1 MWRHFYKYFLNSI
14 FLFYIVFFTLVNNVY
29 AIIVPTFPSCI
40 NPQGEKIVYY
50 SNGVHGVPGD
60 MTTYTGSDAV
70 YRLSETTL
78 MQCLCPADGR
88 GIQTNWWKVTF
99 LTHDEID
106 SLISKGSKYV
116 PNGLAWGLTDDPYLV
131 KNLTYSCLTT
141 TSNGGTGGGGG
152 AGSSSSSSSGAQSG
166 SVSGL
171 STYGSILGLAS
182 TGNIK
187 TIIFFNISGIT
198 LILFGLYL
206 KRNYV
211 KRNI

>member
-1 MWRHFYKYFLNSI
+1 
-14 FLFYIVFFTLVNNVY
+14 
-29 AIIVPTFPSCI
+29 
-40 NPQGEKIVYY
+40 
-50 SNGVHGVPGD
+50 
-60 MTTYTGSDAV
+60 
-70 YRLSETTL
+70 
-78 MQCLCPADGR
+78 
-88 GIQTNWWKVTF
+88 
-99 LTHDEID
+99 LTQDEID
-106 SLISKGSKYV
+106 SLVSKGWKYV